1 MPSQTA
7 ATSQDPRPG
16 RPPVLAVVG
25 PTASGKS
32 ALAIALAGRLGGEI
46 VNADAMQLY
55 RGMDIGT
62 AKTPPV
68 ERDGVVH
75 HLLDVLDPHEDASV
89 AAYQPRARALIDEI
103 AARGRVPILVG
114 GSGLYLRAT
123 LDALEFPETDP
134 AVRAALEERGEREGP
149 GMLHAELRE
158 VDPEAAER
166 IGSSNTRRLV
176 RALEVI
182 ALTGRPY
189 TAHLPTYTYARPAV
203 QLALDVPRPELVERI
218 TVRAARMF
226 ADGLVTET
234 EAVAR
239 RGLGVTA
246 ARAVG
251 YAQALAVL
259 AGEMTTAQAVE
270 ATAVATR
277 QVARRQ
283 VSWFRRDPR
292 ITWLDGTASA
302 ADQLEA
308 ATAVLRAA
316 DASLER

>member
-1 MPSQTA
+1 MPSQPA
-7 ATSQDPRPG
+7 ATTPDPG
-16 RPPVLAVVG
+16 DARPPVVAVVG

-32 ALAIALAGRLGGEI
+32 ALAIALATRLGGEI

-62 AKTPPV
+62 AKTPPE
-68 ERDGVVH
+68 ERDGVAH
-75 HLLDVLDPHEDASV
+75 HLLDVLEPHEDASV
-89 AAYQPRARALIDEI
+89 AAYQPRARELFDEI
-103 AARGRVPILVG
+103 AARGRLPILVG

-149 GMLHAELRE
+149 GMLHAELRAL
-158 VDPEAAER
+158 DPEAAEK

-182 ALTGRPY
+182 AITGQPY

-218 TVRAARMF
+218 TLRAARMF
-226 ADGLVTET
+226 EDGLVAETET
-234 EAVAR
+234 VAR
-239 RGLGVTA
+239 GGLGVTA

-259 AGEMTTAQAVE
+259 AGEMTTAQAAE
-270 ATAVATR
+270 ATAIATR

-292 ITWLDGTASA
+292 ITWLPGTAPS
-302 ADQLEA
+302 DEQLDA
-308 ATAVLRAA
+308 ATAALAA
-316 DASLER
+316 AGVSLLG